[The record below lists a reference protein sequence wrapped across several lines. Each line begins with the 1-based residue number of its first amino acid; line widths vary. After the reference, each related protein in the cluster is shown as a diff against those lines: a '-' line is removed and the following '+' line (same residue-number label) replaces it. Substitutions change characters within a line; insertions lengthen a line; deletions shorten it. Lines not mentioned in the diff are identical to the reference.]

1 MRIILNGARIWNIVV
16 YLCGGSGDQELEEFG
31 LLIFSLVVSNNK
43 NKNENVKLETNNLK
57 LKPYKYGDAPFVII
71 NYADCDGVRQKQ
83 TARA

>member
-1 MRIILNGARIWNIVV
+1 MRIILNGAKIWNIVV

-57 LKPYKYGDAPFVII
+57 LKPYKYGLKGPSRRF
-71 NYADCDGVRQKQ
+71 NTQFY
-83 TARA
+83 